1 MVIDLLKNNKTLRQ
15 ILVGIVIYG
24 ILIEIILLIISK
36 DRVYSSI
43 GLLIGIVTAMGC
55 VIHMAYGIEIAVM
68 LDEKGAIAYTR
79 KYTVIRYVVMCLV
92 LVVTGVLKIGNPV
105 TLIFGFL
112 GLKAGAYLNPI
123 INKFGGGEKE

>member
-1 MVIDLLKNNKTLRQ
+1 MIIDLLKNNKTLRQ
-15 ILVGIVIYG
+15 ILLGITIYG
-24 ILIEIILLIISK
+24 VAVEVILLFISK
-36 DRVYSSI
+36 DRMYSSI
-43 GLLIGIVTAMGC
+43 GFIIGIITVMGC
-55 VIHMAYGIEIAVM
+55 AIHMAYGIEIAVM

-79 KYTVIRYVVMCLV
+79 KYTVIRYIVMCMV